1 MLAPLED
8 DGLRWAADAPEG
20 AFDAEAF
27 VRANGT
33 LYLTDEK
40 GGDQKRSPRVPVVL
54 ALVDQLVQGAKR
66 VTAPLGDRA
75 RHDPVLLLALDEVA
89 CCCPMPALAGVLST
103 LPGRGVYTSWAS
115 QSYALLEQ
123 EWEPEGARAIDNA
136 THNLILMGGLSG
148 DAEFVERYSALL
160 GEEDVEEVSE
170 SHPGGWGWSGSV
182 TERTV
187 RTQRRRRIPASAL
200 IAQPKGQGVL
210 FREGGF
216 RAAGPQARG
225 LESGSPGPGR
235 RHPSGVGR
243 GPGMP
248 DEQEE
253 QSMGRRVEDVVTPE
267 LEDFVAWLRNTY
279 RPASQGI
286 KACWPFHAAAA
297 LQLEALLDWW
307 GRVEQLRLN
316 GDGQAGPI
324 VGQQALLW
332 HDALYRTLPHI
343 TQEMTVL

>member
-1 MLAPLED
+1 
-8 DGLRWAADAPEG
+8 
-20 AFDAEAF
+20 

-54 ALVDQLVQGAKR
+54 ALVDQLLQGAKS
-66 VTAPLGDRA
+66 VTASLGDRA
-75 RHDPVLLLALDEVA
+75 RQDPVLLLALDEVA

-148 DAEFVERYSALL
+148 DAEFVERYSGLL

-170 SHPGGWGWSGSV
+170 SHPGGWGWSRSV
-182 TERTV
+182 NERTV

-216 RAAGPQARG
+216 EPLDLKPAAWNPDLRG
-225 LESGSPGPGR
+225 LVADIHRVSAAA
-235 RHPSGVGR
+235 PS
-243 GPGMP
+243 M
-248 DEQEE
+248 DDQEE
-253 QSMGRRVEDVVTPE
+253 D
-267 LEDFVAWLRNTY
+267 
-279 RPASQGI
+279 
-286 KACWPFHAAAA
+286 AA
-297 LQLEALLDWW
+297 
-307 GRVEQLRLN
+307 
-316 GDGQAGPI
+316 DG
-324 VGQQALLW
+324 
-332 HDALYRTLPHI
+332 
-343 TQEMTVL
+343 